1 MRVYCVGGAVRDELL
16 GLPVRDRDWVVVG
29 ATPQMLEAQGFRA
42 VGRDFPVFLH
52 PETQE
57 EYALA
62 RTERKSGKGYRG
74 FVVHFEPD
82 VTLEDDLKRRDLTI
96 NAIARATDGTLVDP
110 WHGQRDL
117 RDRMLRHVSE
127 AFTEDPVRVLR
138 VARFAARFHE
148 FSIAPETSAL
158 MRAMVAHGEVDHLV
172 PERVWQE
179 LSRGLMETH
188 PSRMI
193 SVLRECGALARIV
206 PELEAAWSETM
217 ASRLGAAAGA
227 GASLRVRFAVLL
239 HGVAAVE
246 HAAARDSRGATA
258 AEAAAH
264 AGDRIDAIADRLRS
278 PLDCRDVARLFARE
292 LRVLEDAGSLEAEGL
307 VGIVERLDGLRRHD
321 RMESVLEASA
331 IVHANPALS
340 RIRLAADAMRAI
352 DAGAVAKAGP
362 AATIRERLHQARVRA
377 VSAALAARGAPA
389 QSALRT
395 GPPAGPVRAAGPAP
409 SPAATAGSSTSA
421 GSTNGGRKG

>member
-82 VTLEDDLKRRDLTI
+82 VTLEDDLRRRDLTI
-96 NAIARATDGTLVDP
+96 NAIARATDGTLIDP

-117 RDRMLRHVSE
+117 RDRVLRHVSE
-127 AFTEDPVRVLR
+127 AFTEDPVRILR

-148 FSIAPETSAL
+148 FSIAPETSVL

-193 SVLRECGALARIV
+193 AVLRECGALARIV
-206 PELEAAWSETM
+206 PELEAAWTDTM
-217 ASRLGAAAGA
+217 ARRLDAAADA

-239 HGVAAVE
+239 HGVAAAE
-246 HAAARDSRGATA
+246 HAGARDSRGASA

-264 AGDRIDAIADRLRS
+264 AGDRVDAIADRLRS
-278 PLDCRDVARLFARE
+278 PVDCRDVARLFARE
-292 LRVLEDAGSLEAEGL
+292 LHVLEHADTLGADGL
-307 VGIVERLDGLRRHD
+307 VGVVERLDGLRRSD

-352 DAGAVAKAGP
+352 DAGAVAKAGE
-362 AATIRERLHQARVRA
+362 AATIRERLHEARVRA
-377 VSAALAARGAPA
+377 VRDALAARGDAA
-389 QSALRT
+389 RSALQT